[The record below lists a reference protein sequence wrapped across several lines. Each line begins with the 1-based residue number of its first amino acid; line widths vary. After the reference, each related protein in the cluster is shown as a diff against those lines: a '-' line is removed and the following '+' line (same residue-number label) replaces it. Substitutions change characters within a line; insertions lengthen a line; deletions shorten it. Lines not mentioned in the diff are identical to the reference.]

1 VLYYGDE
8 IGMGDNVY
16 LGDRN
21 GVRTPMQWTGD
32 RNAGFSRGD
41 TARLYS
47 PVIVDPVY
55 GYQAVNVEAQER
67 SPHSLLNWMRRLIA
81 LRNRH
86 RVFGRGTIDIIRPAN
101 RAILAFVRELADE
114 DPVLV
119 VANLS
124 GTVQPASLDLARHAG
139 LVPVEM
145 TGNSAL
151 PAIQPDPY
159 FLTLGP
165 YACYWLRLSR

>member
-1 VLYYGDE
+1 
-8 IGMGDNVY
+8 
-16 LGDRN
+16 
-21 GVRTPMQWTGD
+21 
-32 RNAGFSRGD
+32 
-41 TARLYS
+41 
-47 PVIVDPVY
+47 
-55 GYQAVNVEAQER
+55 
-67 SPHSLLNWMRRLIA
+67 MRRLIA